1 MGANPSTL
9 TVRESCE
16 KSAEMSE
23 QTIRERL
30 FHANFQ
36 RNIIAGFITIIP
48 LVVVWLVFDFFL
60 ETLSSAGRPFAG
72 LLAQAIEDRWP
83 AVTPIFQDGRVQWVI
98 ALFVTLLALYIIGSV
113 TSWVIG
119 QRLWG
124 FIESIINRIPLVHS
138 VYSAARK
145 LVDVL
150 RTKPEN
156 AQRVVLIDFPHE
168 GAKTIGFVMRTFT
181 DANSAMEMAAV
192 YVPTAVNPTTGYL
205 QLVPVSKLTPTD
217 MTSEQ
222 AMAFI
227 ISAGAVMPESLSV
240 SGFSSNTASR

>member
-1 MGANPSTL
+1 
-9 TVRESCE
+9 
-16 KSAEMSE
+16 MSE
-23 QTIRERL
+23 LTLRERL
-30 FHANFQ
+30 FRANFQ
-36 RNIIAGFITIIP
+36 RNIIAGFLTIIP

-60 ETLSSAGRPFAG
+60 EALSSAGRPFAE
-72 LLAQAIEDRWP
+72 LMAQGIEDRWP
-83 AVTPIFQDGRVQWVI
+83 SVTPIFQDGRVQWII

-119 QRLWG
+119 QRLWS
-124 FIESIINRIPLVHS
+124 FLERIINRIPLVHS

-156 AQRVVLIDFPHE
+156 AQRVVLIDFPRE
-168 GAKTIGFVMRTFT
+168 GAKTIGFVMRTFV
-181 DANSAMEMAAV
+181 DANTAIDMAAV

-205 QLVPVSKLTPTD
+205 QLVPVAKITPTD

-227 ISAGAVMPESLSV
+227 ISAGAVMPERMTV
-240 SGFSSNTASR
+240 TAAGALPNS